1 VSQSRSINEA
11 PFMSIR
17 APKDFWSG
25 LMFLTFAAVTLVA
38 ANGYSLGR
46 GGRMGPGYFP
56 TVLGAVLAVLGLV
69 LLVRSFAIN
78 GDAIER
84 IQLRPLII
92 LTVCVILFGL
102 MIQPLGLVIALT
114 VTTFVAALAGRDI
127 RLKEAALLSSGLTVL
142 AVLIFVVALRLPLP
156 IWPSL

>member
-1 VSQSRSINEA
+1 MFV
-11 PFMSIR
+11 R

-25 LMFLTFAAVTLVA
+25 LMFLAFAAVTLVA
-38 ANGYSLGR
+38 ANGYSMGR

-56 TVLGAVLAVLGLV
+56 TVLGAVLAVLGLI
-69 LLVRSFAIN
+69 LLIRSFAID
-78 GDAIER
+78 GEAMER
-84 IQLRPLII
+84 IQLRPLIV
-92 LTVCVILFGL
+92 LTICVILFGL

-127 RLKEAALLSSGLTVL
+127 RLKEAALLSVGLTL
-142 AVLIFVVALRLPLP
+142 MAVLIFVLALRLPLP

>member
-1 VSQSRSINEA
+1 MFV
-11 PFMSIR
+11 R

-25 LMFLTFAAVTLVA
+25 LMFLAFAAVTLVA
-38 ANGYSLGR
+38 ANGYSMGR

-56 TVLGAVLAVLGLV
+56 TVLGAVLAVLGLI
-69 LLVRSFAIN
+69 LLIRSFAID
-78 GDAIER
+78 GEAMER
-84 IQLRPLII
+84 IQLRPLIV
-92 LTVCVILFGL
+92 LTICVILFGL

-127 RLKEAALLSSGLTVL
+127 RLKEAALLSVGLTLL
-142 AVLIFVVALRLPLP
+142 AVLIFVLALRLPLP